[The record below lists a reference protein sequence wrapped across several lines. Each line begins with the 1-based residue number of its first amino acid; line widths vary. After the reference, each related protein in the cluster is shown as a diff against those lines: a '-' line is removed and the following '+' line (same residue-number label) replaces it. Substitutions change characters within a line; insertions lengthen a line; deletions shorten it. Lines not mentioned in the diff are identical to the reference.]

1 MPKTQ
6 PKKTKN
12 NHSPQKTGYHG
23 NQNAAVPNPR
33 NKKISIR
40 LTLDEHAR
48 VAAAA
53 AAHKLPTAEHARNIL
68 LQF

>member
-1 MPKTQ
+1 MKTYTLKDLMAKQ
-6 PKKTKN
+6 KKKY
-12 NHSPQKTGYHG
+12 QALIG

-33 NKKISIR
+33 SKKISIR
-40 LTLDEHAR
+40 LTIDEHAR

>member
-6 PKKTKN
+6 PKKTTTTPRK
-12 NHSPQKTGYHG
+12 KTGYHG

-40 LTLDEHAR
+40 LTRDEHAR

>member
-6 PKKTKN
+6 PKKTTTTPRK
-12 NHSPQKTGYHG
+12 KTGYHG

-33 NKKISIR
+33 TAKLTIR
-40 LTLDEHAR
+40 LNRDEYAR

-68 LQF
+68 LK